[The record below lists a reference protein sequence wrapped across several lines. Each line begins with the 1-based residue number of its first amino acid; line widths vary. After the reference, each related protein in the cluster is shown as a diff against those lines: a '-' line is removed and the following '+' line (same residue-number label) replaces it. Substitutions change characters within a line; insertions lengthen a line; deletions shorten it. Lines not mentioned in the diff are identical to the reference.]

1 MLHFHSSSLL
11 SGLLLGALCLGA
23 NATIAGAQPVPKDR
37 VKVKAPAPEL
47 GQIPVVF
54 SVSTSGDA
62 SALGSSGD
70 YLPSGA
76 DVDPQ
81 TKGYYIEVKAS
92 VTLPATV
99 NASVLPNTIQIQA
112 RRILYQTTPA
122 GVRTKFYTGD
132 TVDFITLQQSK
143 SAPSGQNQR
152 IYFYERY
159 PPTPYNSI
167 EELETARVENDWNVS
182 KVMGRWEVRVHPNDG
197 PSNLVE
203 VKINKRAQI
212 TSTALDWTN
221 YYQYKQANAA
231 SQAEFDTWNTTTHP
245 DRLWSHCFSFSSYV
259 YERQGLTIPNNDGT
273 GMFGAASAPDD
284 APGSLRFFWTN
295 EAIPKAASDPGHVG
309 VIGPNTT
316 LGYGTR
322 IDNNGKPD
330 LTWRTYGFDGSYTDH
345 SFNGPLWRAK
355 DEGVGATYF
364 DNTHPTLFPKS
375 QTLPGQRN
383 PTISL
388 LQELDGE

>member
-23 NATIAGAQPVPKDR
+23 NVTIAGAQPVPKDR

-122 GVRTKFYTGD
+122 GLRTKVYTGD
-132 TVDFITLQQSK
+132 TVDFITLQQAN
-143 SAPSGQNQR
+143 SAPNAAGTER

-159 PPTPYNSI
+159 PPPPYSTN
-167 EELETARVENDWNVS
+167 EELEIARVENDWNVS
-182 KVMGRWEVRVHPNDG
+182 KVMGRWEVRVHPDDG

-212 TSTALDWTN
+212 TNTAINWSDYVWNYHPEWHTKGPYWNLCQGFAAFVYQQHGLDGLPNTPGDGKA
-221 YYQYKQANAA
+221 QLAA
-231 SQAEFDTWNTTTHP
+231 ATAA
-245 DRLWSHCFSFSSYV
+245 
-259 YERQGLTIPNNDGT
+259 DGE
-273 GMFGAASAPDD
+273 
-284 APGSLRFFWTN
+284 PGSLRFFWSS
-295 EAIPKAASDPGHVG
+295 ASPPGDPGHIAI
-309 VIGPNTT
+309 IGPPTYYT
-316 LGYGTR
+316 GSGTR
-322 IDNNGKPD
+322 IDNNGSAPRNVT
-330 LTWRTYGFDGSYTDH
+330 LPNGNELLY
-345 SFNGPLWRAK
+345 NGPTFNSL
-355 DEGVGATYF
+355 DHGVGATGGYQGF
-364 DNTHPTLFPKS
+364 GAGVFAPVD
-375 QTLPGQRN
+375 QTLPSKRTPGQ
-383 PTISL
+383 SL